1 MAKEIPMPALPWTT
15 ISPPD
20 RAREYVVMASRLP
33 LARYRDMPGFL
44 RAAMLIRAQLA
55 RALVTER
62 VARKPSAETSARQLV
77 AENGASLDAVGW

>member
-1 MAKEIPMPALPWTT
+1 MPALPWTT
-15 ISPPD
+15 ISSPD

-33 LARYRDMPGFL
+33 LARYRDLPGFL
-44 RAAMLIRAQLA
+44 RTTMLI

-77 AENGASLDAVGW
+77 AENGSPGLVTSPVVTMPHG